1 MTAWVDFAE
10 IRERVSLEQVLLEF
24 YGLENLKRD
33 GAKLIGPCPV
43 HNGDSKRAFHAD
55 LAKNVWHC
63 FTGCRRGGNQLD
75 LVALKENISIRDA
88 AIKLKAFFHL
98 SDSETSAN
106 APRAS
111 PTPKRASAA
120 NLDRTPTS
128 DTQNNVAS
136 NNNLD
141 ATDTIG
147 ADSGGAR
154 RDHINP
160 PLDVVLDLKPDH
172 PHLLHD
178 RGFALATVERFGV
191 GYCHRGIMRG
201 CLAIPIRDEEGEL
214 VAYAGRRLKP
224 KDVRE
229 LGKYKLP
236 KGFRKDRVLYNLNQ
250 AKEYA
255 AAGLILVEGFFS
267 VLKLYEAG
275 FPNTVASM
283 GCALSDAQADLLART
298 ADETIILYDG
308 NDAGWNG
315 AVEAKTKLEARQTIV
330 RVVRLPENTEPDD
343 LSPKAIRWLANG
355 MTSLDLAEVTLGFRK
370 QGEEV
375 SP

>member
-33 GAKLIGPCPV
+33 GTKLIGPCPV

-75 LVALKENISIRDA
+75 LVALKESISIRDA

-98 SDSETSAN
+98 GDSEASAN
-106 APRAS
+106 SPRAS
-111 PTPKRASAA
+111 PTPKGTPAA
-120 NLDRTPTS
+120 NLDRTPTTDTQS
-128 DTQNNVAS
+128 DTAGDNNP
-136 NNNLD
+136 D
-141 ATDTIG
+141 TTDTIG
-147 ADSGGAR
+147 AVSDGAR
-154 RDHINP
+154 RENLNP

-178 RGFALATVERFGV
+178 RDFALATVERFGV

-201 CLAIPIRDEEGEL
+201 CIAIPIHDEDNEL

-236 KGFRKDRVLYNLNQ
+236 KGFRKDRVLYNLNR
-250 AKEYA
+250 AKEHA
-255 AAGLILVEGFFS
+255 DSGLVLVEGFFT

-275 FPNTVASM
+275 FPNTIASM

-298 ADETIILYDG
+298 ANETIILYDG

-330 RVVRLPENTEPDD
+330 RFARLPENTEPDD
-343 LSPKAIRWLANG
+343 LTPKALRWLVNG
-355 MTSLDLAEVTLGFRK
+355 MTSLDLAEVALGFRK
-370 QGEEV
+370 QGEEA